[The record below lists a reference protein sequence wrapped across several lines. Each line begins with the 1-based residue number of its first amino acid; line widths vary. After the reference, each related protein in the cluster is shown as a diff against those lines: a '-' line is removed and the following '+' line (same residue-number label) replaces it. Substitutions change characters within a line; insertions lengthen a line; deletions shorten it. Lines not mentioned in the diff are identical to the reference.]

1 MSASL
6 ASVLF
11 QEILGRKG
19 KLWLPTW
26 RVMCLV
32 RFEQGVVFCVCKF
45 KVAATVSGCFTR
57 KPVRPTAICTELHII
72 RPTIFHCKPRSLTY
86 VFVTLPP
93 FSVIGDFRKQN
104 KSVHLPFLAVCSQ
117 ISCSI
122 ASKIPSNWSWLV
134 TCNITLS
141 FSFSKWF
148 PVLTLLVL
156 ALCRYFRHR
165 HSRNN

>member
-1 MSASL
+1 MYTLALFCRNYSIPCWLIKPVFIGFCYLKLILSASL

-93 FSVIGDFRKQN
+93 FSVIGDSRKQN
-104 KSVHLPFLAVCSQ
+104 KSVYLPFLVVCSQ

-122 ASKIPSNWSWLV
+122 AWKSAV
-134 TCNITLS
+134 EG
-141 FSFSKWF
+141 
-148 PVLTLLVL
+148 
-156 ALCRYFRHR
+156 RYRKR
-165 HSRNN
+165 QSLP